1 MSLSGL
7 FVPLVT
13 PFDATGA
20 VDVAAL
26 ERLAGDVLDAGAD
39 GLVALGTT
47 GEPATLDAAE
57 RREVTTACARV
68 AAGRPLLVGAGGN
81 DTRASVEALR
91 ELAGIP
97 GVTAALVPVPPYTR
111 PSAAGVVA
119 HFTQL
124 AAASP
129 LPLLVYDVPHRTG
142 LPVDGA
148 TLREL
153 AAISGVVGMKKATA
167 TLDADTVG
175 LLADP
180 PPDFVVLAG
189 DDVMAG
195 PLLALGAAGGILAS
209 AHIATGRWAAV
220 VGAWRR
226 GDAVAAR
233 AAGAPL
239 AALAAALFAEPN
251 PSVIKGVLHATG
263 RIPTADV
270 RLPLLP
276 ASPTAVAE
284 ALARTPQVADLP
296 AEPGGGA
303 ERR

>member
-1 MSLSGL
+1 MSPRGL

-13 PFDATGA
+13 PFGPTGA

-26 ERLAGDVLDAGAD
+26 EKLAGDVLDNGAD

-47 GEPATLDAAE
+47 GEPATLDAVE
-57 RREVTTACARV
+57 RRAVITACARV
-68 AAGRPLLVGAGGN
+68 AAGRPLLVGVGGN
-81 DTRASVEALR
+81 NTRAGVDALR
-91 ELAGIP
+91 DLAGVP

-111 PSAAGVVA
+111 PSAAGVAA

-124 AAASP
+124 AAASS
-129 LPLLVYDVPHRTG
+129 LPLLVYNVPHRTG
-142 LPVDGA
+142 LAVDGA

-153 AAISGVVGMKKATA
+153 ATIPGVVGMKQATA
-167 TLDADTVG
+167 ALDADTVV

-209 AHIATGRWAAV
+209 AHVATDRWAAM

-226 GDAVAAR
+226 GDALAAR
-233 AAGAPL
+233 AAAAPL

-251 PSVIKGVLHATG
+251 PSVIKGVLHAQG

-276 ASPTAVAE
+276 ATPAAVEA
-284 ALARTPQVADLP
+284 ALARIP
-296 AEPGGGA
+296 
-303 ERR
+303 